1 MLKLLLIFYL
11 ISCIIYYIGI
21 QAFVYCLN
29 DEEFREMALDVL
41 ANDGYNEED
50 VQYAVRSSA
59 PMLIPIFNF
68 VVGFSYIRH
77 YLPTAIMLKM
87 TKGEM

>member
-11 ISCIIYYIGI
+11 IGCIIYYIGI

-41 ANDGYNEED
+41 ENDGYNEED
-50 VQYAVRSSA
+50 VQYAVRSSV
-59 PMLIPIFNF
+59 PVLIPIFNF
-68 VVGFSYIRH
+68 VVGVSYIRH

>member
-29 DEEFREMALDVL
+29 DEEFREMALDVWE
-41 ANDGYNEED
+41 NDGYNEED
-50 VQYAVRSSA
+50 VQYAVRSSV

-68 VVGFSYIRH
+68 VAGVSYIRH

>member
-29 DEEFREMALDVL
+29 DEEFREMALDEL
-41 ANDGYNEED
+41 ENDGYNEED
-50 VQYAVRSSA
+50 VQYAVRSSV

-68 VVGFSYIRH
+68 VVGVSYIRH

>member
-29 DEEFREMALDVL
+29 DEEFREMALGVL
-41 ANDGYNEED
+41 ENDGYNEED
-50 VQYAVRSSA
+50 VQYAVRSSV

-68 VVGFSYIRH
+68 VVGVSYIRH
-77 YLPTAIMLKM
+77 YLPIAIMLKM